1 MSLLLADSIG
11 KVPKCRA
18 TNFPQKDKNKRQSS
32 IDVVSGPPPKSPVS
46 SSQDDV
52 VPHIII
58 RLSHLQLGKFVSRP
72 AKRLLQHGVIPES
85 SQTRARES
93 ALQESMGP
101 ASCGLATM
109 ESGNGILCRT

>member
-1 MSLLLADSIG
+1 MPCDQFSA
-11 KVPKCRA
+11 KR
-18 TNFPQKDKNKRQSS
+18 QNKRQSS

-72 AKRLLQHGVIPES
+72 AKRVLQHNLPIAAIGQASLEHFVGGNE
-85 SQTRARES
+85 QTRRHGQAER
-93 ALQESMGP
+93 L
-101 ASCGLATM
+101 SCLEVHG
-109 ESGNGILCRT
+109 GFILCRRL